1 MMASSYFDGRADH
14 RCRSTSERKRR
25 KNDEGAETPTPVGLG
40 LLGLVIDLMYNKM
53 YSQGLEKIMIR
64 TRPVQ

>member
-1 MMASSYFDGRADH
+1 VLTTDVVRLKSVNA
-14 RCRSTSERKRR
+14 E

-64 TRPVQ
+64 THPVQ